1 MTVFPDLARLM
12 GEREPRQ
19 TGREVL
25 QRATACEESWVHPAL
40 AVELVHGRIAL
51 VLVDE
56 AGGVAQQVLDD
67 HWPFLWLKREPGF
80 SAHRIARFNA
90 DHRVFERGN
99 ILMDRGREIELSL
112 FGQHHGGRAG
122 YRLARRGDPEDR
134 IGPQWNGLGVV
145 AKANG
150 AQIGNLAVAR
160 DHRHSAREGSGINL
174 RLLPSRDP
182 CEPR

>member
-1 MTVFPDLARLM
+1 M

-19 TGREVL
+19 TGREAL
-25 QRATACEESWVHPAL
+25 QRATAGEESWVHPAL
-40 AVELVHGRIAL
+40 AVELVHGPIAL

-67 HWPFLWLKREPGF
+67 YWSLLRLKREPGL

-90 DHRVFERGN
+90 DHRVFECGN

-112 FGQHHGGRAG
+112 FDQHHGGDAG
-122 YRLARRGDPEDR
+122 DRLSRRGDPEDC
-134 IGPQWNGLGVV
+134 IAPQWDSLGVV
-145 AKANG
+145 AKADG
-150 AQIGNLAVAR
+150 PQIANLAVAC
-160 DHRHSAREGSGINL
+160 DHRNRAREGSGIDL
-174 RLLPSRDP
+174 RLLPSRNP